1 MSDHFVVGGTAAIPD
16 AEYLKPVADEPGEQ
30 TTRRFFLAAAGAA
43 GLLYTAVPPPSL
55 RSRSRMRRSFLSAPC

>member
-43 GLLYTAVPPPSL
+43 GLLYTAALAYPIYRYLASPE
-55 RSRSRMRRSFLSAPC
+55 